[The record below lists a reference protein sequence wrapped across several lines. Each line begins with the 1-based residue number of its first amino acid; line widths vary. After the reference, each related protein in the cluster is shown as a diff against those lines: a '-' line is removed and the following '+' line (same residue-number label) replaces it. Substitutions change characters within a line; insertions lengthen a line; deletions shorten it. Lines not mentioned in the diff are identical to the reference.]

1 LHYYA
6 ERKLN
11 TELLFCY
18 TCAQATFTLSTRR
31 LWGSGWPGRPALSPT
46 ERCEKCQCF
55 GSKRSF
61 CQDRLGTNIRKTQK
75 RRRFPQD
82 IPYKNPTFVS
92 ATTATNDNDG
102 GISGGG
108 KLLLKFDTAVEV
120 RGGHVGRFD
129 ATIKADSKAWL
140 TVNGVNATFSA
151 TASGDVEVRKYL
163 SFCAI
168 LY

>member
-1 LHYYA
+1 MP
-6 ERKLN
+6 
-11 TELLFCY
+11 F
-18 TCAQATFTLSTRR
+18 S
-31 LWGSGWPGRPALSPT
+31 
-46 ERCEKCQCF
+46 
-55 GSKRSF
+55 
-61 CQDRLGTNIRKTQK
+61 
-75 RRRFPQD
+75 
-82 IPYKNPTFVS
+82 S

-168 LY
+168 LCAMLKKRFYGAKKICVFLPGRHVSSSPDRALRRLDPF

>member
-1 LHYYA
+1 MTSFVRMLGGA
-6 ERKLN
+6 LLLALTGCTAPGLLN
-11 TELLFCY
+11 
-18 TCAQATFTLSTRR
+18 SV
-31 LWGSGWPGRPALSPT
+31 
-46 ERCEKCQCF
+46 
-55 GSKRSF
+55 
-61 CQDRLGTNIRKTQK
+61 D
-75 RRRFPQD
+75 
-82 IPYKNPTFVS
+82 
-92 ATTATNDNDG
+92 

-140 TVNGVNATFSA
+140 TVNRVNATLSA